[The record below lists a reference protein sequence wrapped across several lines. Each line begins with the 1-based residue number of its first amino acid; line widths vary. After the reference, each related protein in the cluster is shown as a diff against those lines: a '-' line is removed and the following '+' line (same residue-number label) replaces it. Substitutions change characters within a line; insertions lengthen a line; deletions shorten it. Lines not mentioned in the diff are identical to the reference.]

1 MDIREKF
8 ADFIGEY
15 LSKNG
20 ENREKYGI
28 KTEYYLTDDVIV
40 HWIRRSSNVKEWCFK
55 TRHKDRIAKKNTQF
69 DAFVYDLEESPNM
82 IYIFDLGPDPK
93 DPCRKFIKSNI
104 RKVKIDNHRYFKRG
118 SILIEMWSDF

>member
-40 HWIRRSSNVKEWCFK
+40 HWIRRSSIHKEWCFK
-55 TRHKDRIAKKNTQF
+55 TVHKDWISKKNTQF

-104 RKVKIDNHRYFKRG
+104 RKVKIDNVKNFQRG
-118 SILIEMWSDF
+118 PFLIKLEM